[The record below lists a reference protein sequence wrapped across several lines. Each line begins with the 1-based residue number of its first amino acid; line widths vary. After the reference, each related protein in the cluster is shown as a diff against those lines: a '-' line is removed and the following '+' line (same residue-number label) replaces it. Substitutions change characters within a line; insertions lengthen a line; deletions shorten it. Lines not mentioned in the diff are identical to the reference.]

1 MSLRIRRG
9 TESQRQATTFDLGE
23 IVYTTDGKKLF
34 VGDGV
39 TVGGVNV
46 LKTTAGSGLSWND
59 STQQLDISGTNL
71 STSNII
77 EGTNLY
83 FTTDRAQDAAAS
95 LFTHNVGHN
104 NISFTYDDTLN
115 KILATVSLD
124 GVGIAS
130 VSADPSPS
138 LGGNLI
144 LNTHNITGTGGIDIT
159 GNITAT
165 TINAKLGS
173 NLDINSHNIT
183 GTGNI
188 NIIGGITSTTINAKL
203 GSNLDIN
210 SHNITGTGNIDIT
223 GDITYTGSIS
233 NSIITTTRNYID
245 INENYG
251 LIIQSEYNRVLSL
264 NGITTG
270 SFSDSPYLSINA
282 SRGSIQSPTVL
293 EANDVVGSLV
303 FTGRD
308 DIGVFKTTGGIIST
322 LSNTVDVTKTWP
334 DSTLTIFTGNNS
346 DTTYSKFTFSG
357 NGVLNAP
364 IFKLASYETLS
375 LPSNPETG
383 WMVFD
388 STTNQFKGWNGASW
402 IILG

>member
-1 MSLRIRRG
+1 M
-9 TESQRQATTFDLGE
+9 
-23 IVYTTDGKKLF
+23 
-34 VGDGV
+34 
-39 TVGGVNV
+39 
-46 LKTTAGSGLSWND
+46 
-59 STQQLDISGTNL
+59 
-71 STSNII
+71 
-77 EGTNLY
+77 
-83 FTTDRAQDAAAS
+83 
-95 LFTHNVGHN
+95 
-104 NISFTYDDTLN
+104 
-115 KILATVSLD
+115 
-124 GVGIAS
+124 
-130 VSADPSPS
+130 
-138 LGGNLI
+138 
-144 LNTHNITGTGGIDIT
+144 
-159 GNITAT
+159 
-165 TINAKLGS
+165 GS

-183 GTGNI
+183 GTGGI
-188 NIIGGITSTTINAKL
+188 DIIGGITSTTINAKL